1 MKTVIKKL
9 EMFFKGQVSGVKKRR
24 RVVKAPLRR
33 KRLIRRKRR
42 VKSRKGRKRRR

>member
-1 MKTVIKKL
+1 
-9 EMFFKGQVSGVKKRR
+9 MFFKGQVSGVKKR

-42 VKSRKGRKRRR
+42 VKSRKGRKRRRR